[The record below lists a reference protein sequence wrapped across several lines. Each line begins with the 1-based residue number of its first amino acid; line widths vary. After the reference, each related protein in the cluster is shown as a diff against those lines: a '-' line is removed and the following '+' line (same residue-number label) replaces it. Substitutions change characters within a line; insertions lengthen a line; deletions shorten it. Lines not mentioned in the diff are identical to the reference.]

1 MDVVF
6 EHHGMRD
13 TVDLKLGIGIAV
25 IVLMAGGNIDPY
37 QIDRILMEVQA
48 RTAIPVLMAASYQL
62 PLVSAQPRA
71 PSPSHSQSYIFS
83 SSSP

>member
-1 MDVVF
+1 
-6 EHHGMRD
+6 MRNA
-13 TVDLKLGIGIAV
+13 VDLKLGIGIAV

-48 RTAIPVLMAASYQL
+48 RTAIPVPMTTSYPL
-62 PLVSAQPRA
+62 LLVSAQPQA
-71 PSPSHSQSYIFS
+71 PSPSHSQSYTFS